1 MHCVR
6 CSEVCFMLAWQRWQ
20 SSRPWENTIGYDP
33 WLSTG
38 WTQRREETEETMG
51 RLLSRRA
58 GLSLFVLA
66 ALGAAAPSTAAS
78 AQDYPSR
85 PVRMIVPQAA
95 GGGTD
100 VFARALGQRLSERW
114 GQPVIIDNRAGAAGV
129 IGTGAVA

>member
-1 MHCVR
+1 M
-6 CSEVCFMLAWQRWQ
+6 
-20 SSRPWENTIGYDP
+20 D
-33 WLSTG
+33 
-38 WTQRREETEETMG
+38 

-58 GLSLFVLA
+58 RFALSGLV
-66 ALGAAAPSTAAS
+66 ALGAVATSTAAS
-78 AQDYPSR
+78 AQEYPSR

-129 IGTGAVA
+129 IGTGAVAKAEPDGYTLLFTLEGAQAINQTLFKTLT

>member
-1 MHCVR
+1 M
-6 CSEVCFMLAWQRWQ
+6 
-20 SSRPWENTIGYDP
+20 D
-33 WLSTG
+33 
-38 WTQRREETEETMG
+38 

-58 GLSLFVLA
+58 GFALCGLA
-66 ALGAAAPSTAAS
+66 ALGAVATFSAAS
-78 AQDYPSR
+78 AQDFPSR

-129 IGTGAVA
+129 IGTGAVAKSAHIMGGEYMSGGANLGPALTFGYIAGEHLAAV